1 VHNFNVC
8 LFVRFMGWII
18 RHITNRHLA
27 SESLVRSLARTTLLR
42 LAPPEVHERILA
54 ARGERLVSTASAFG
68 SAEAILY
75 GQGGRV
81 GAGAVSVHASR
92 RNSRKVAVANHPR
105 VMAAFRRKRGAAEA
119 DSWQGKRLLRLTN
132 GVRIDGHRWSVG
144 RGYWPLLVF

>member
-1 VHNFNVC
+1 
-8 LFVRFMGWII
+8 MGWII

-54 ARGERLVSTASAFG
+54 ASGEHLVSTASAFG

-75 GQGGRV
+75 GRGGRV

-92 RNSRKVAVANHPR
+92 RSSRKVAVANHPR
-105 VMAAFRRKRGAAEA
+105 GMAAFRRKRGAV
-119 DSWQGKRLLRLTN
+119 DRRQTPGKASGL
-132 GVRIDGHRWSVG
+132 
-144 RGYWPLLVF
+144 